1 MIENQEQTKEQII
14 NLKIYVGEINK
25 LAVYR
30 KSEPGIYL
38 ISEDREEVLL
48 PNAYVTNEMELGSFL
63 DVFIYTD
70 SEDRLVATTL
80 DPYLYVN
87 EYAYLEIV
95 DTAPFGAF
103 VDIGLPK
110 DILVPKN
117 KQRSIFHKG
126 HSKVLKM
133 ILDEKTDRLIATE
146 KWTLDQDIKGL
157 EEKDEVEI
165 LVYSKTP
172 LGYKVIVN
180 DQYDGMIFHTE
191 IFENVYFGDRKR
203 AYVKKVR
210 ADNKL
215 DLSLQEIGKKIK
227 DDKVYE
233 LLVQNGGKMNF
244 TYKSDAEDIKKAF
257 GVSKKAFKATLT
269 KLLNDDK
276 IVLED
281 NCIRVK

>member
-1 MIENQEQTKEQII
+1 MNEH
-14 NLKIYVGEINK
+14 IYVGEINK

-30 KSEPGIYL
+30 KSEPGLYL
-38 ISEDREEVLL
+38 VSDDREEVLL

-87 EYAYLEIV
+87 EFAYLEIV
-95 DTAPFGAF
+95 DTAAFGAF

-133 ILDEKTDRLIATE
+133 ILDEKTDRLICTE
-146 KWTLDQDIKGL
+146 KYTLEQNIKNL

-180 DQYDGMIFHTE
+180 DLYDGMIFHTE

-203 AYVKKVR
+203 AYIKKIR
-210 ADNKL
+210 DDNKL
-215 DLSLQEIGKKIK
+215 DISLQEIGKKIK
-227 DDKVYE
+227 DDKVLE
-233 LLVQNGGKMNF
+233 ILKQKGGKMDF
-244 TYKSDAEDIKKAF
+244 TYKSDAEDIKKVF
-257 GVSKKAFKATLT
+257 GISKKAFKATLT
-269 KLLNDDK
+269 KLLNEDK
-276 IVLED
+276 IVLES
-281 NCIRVK
+281 NCIKIK